1 MESFDDP
8 LLHHPL
14 GRNFEVASFS
24 RVCISV
30 SRLLWELQDAIVTLP
45 PWVLLLFMLI
55 HITKENCNRFEF
67 MEFLECDKMFHIQ
80 LSL

>member
-1 MESFDDP
+1 MFLMESFDDP

-14 GRNFEVASFS
+14 GTNFEVASFS

-45 PWVLLLFMLI
+45 TLGSVA
-55 HITKENCNRFEF
+55 
-67 MEFLECDKMFHIQ
+67 FHVD
-80 LSL
+80 LYYKGEM